1 LRQEK
6 WELRLIC
13 DGDIYRSVQQTK
25 GAFPMNIKE
34 ITNQTIFTTDWA
46 KGDRRSV
53 KAYLAGNGDGRVLW
67 WNINRLTHQLFR
79 PTASLAKIM
88 FCFHSR
94 HHVMTLLSLKY
105 QADVQEVAKVIQSKG
120 VMAGIRR
127 GVSSSKENTLF

>member
-1 LRQEK
+1 
-6 WELRLIC
+6 
-13 DGDIYRSVQQTK
+13 
-25 GAFPMNIKE
+25 MNTKE
-34 ITNQTIFTTDWA
+34 ITNQTIFTTDWV

-67 WNINRLTHQLFR
+67 WNINHLTHQLFR

-94 HHVMTLLSLKY
+94 HHVITLLSLKY
-105 QADVQEVAKVIQSKG
+105 QADVQEAAEVIQSKG

-127 GVSSSKENTLF
+127 GVSLSKENTLF